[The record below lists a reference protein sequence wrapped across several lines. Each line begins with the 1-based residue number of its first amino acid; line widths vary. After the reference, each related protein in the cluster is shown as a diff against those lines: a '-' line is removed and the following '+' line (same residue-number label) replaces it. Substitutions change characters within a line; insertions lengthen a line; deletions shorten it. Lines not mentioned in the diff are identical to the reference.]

1 MYALLVLIGI
11 FGVPISLILL
21 VIAAIRKRPKK
32 KFGIAILVCF
42 IALIVGIILAP
53 PVESSSQRES
63 TSSTS
68 QQDTGSRELTSSTS
82 QQDTGSAETT
92 KKEETNTE
100 NTSAKVDSIARQA
113 RDAANA
119 ATENDISAAYEYIK
133 SNYTDCFKDN
143 ATMEQMMYYGWLLE
157 YKYVGNPE
165 KEDYC
170 NLGQDA
176 EQLVKYVY
184 RGTDTADSDHSKS
197 NIEQIRK
204 SIDAIEQAKAAAAEQ
219 AAAEQSETSNSS
231 DTASSKENS
240 RTVYITKTGKK
251 YHYANPCG
259 KGTYYPCSLAEAQSR
274 GLEPCGKCVLR

>member
-1 MYALLVLIGI
+1 MRKQLCGMLAGI
-11 FGVPISLILL
+11 FFVFAL
-21 VIAAIRKRPKK
+21 AA
-32 KFGIAILVCF
+32 CTNS
-42 IALIVGIILAP
+42 AP
-53 PVESSSQRES
+53 SPETIPSETQAAPNSFSQV
-63 TSSTS
+63 
-68 QQDTGSRELTSSTS
+68 
-82 QQDTGSAETT
+82 A
-92 KKEETNTE
+92 
-100 NTSAKVDSIARQA
+100 SITRQA

-119 ATENDISAAYEYIK
+119 ATEHDISTAYEYIK
-133 SNYTDCFKDN
+133 ANYTDCFKDN

-184 RGTDTADSDHSKS
+184 RGTDTTDSDSTKAS
-197 NIEQIRK
+197 MEQIQHT
-204 SIDAIEQAKAAAAEQ
+204 IAAMQQGATEQTAP
-219 AAAEQSETSNSS
+219 QSASA
-231 DTASSKENS
+231 DTSKENN

>member
-1 MYALLVLIGI
+1 MFAGI
-11 FGVPISLILL
+11 FFVFALSACTNSAPSPETIPSETQAVPNS
-21 VIAAIRKRPKK
+21 
-32 KFGIAILVCF
+32 F
-42 IALIVGIILAP
+42 
-53 PVESSSQRES
+53 SQV
-63 TSSTS
+63 
-68 QQDTGSRELTSSTS
+68 
-82 QQDTGSAETT
+82 A
-92 KKEETNTE
+92 
-100 NTSAKVDSIARQA
+100 SITRQA

-119 ATENDISAAYEYIK
+119 ATENDISTAYEYIK

-143 ATMEQMMYYGWLLE
+143 AAMEQMMYYGWLLE

-184 RGTDTADSDHSKS
+184 RGTDTADSDSSKAS
-197 NIEQIRK
+197 MEQIQHTIATMQQ
-204 SIDAIEQAKAAAAEQ
+204 SAAEQ
-219 AAAEQSETSNSS
+219 TAQQSAST
-231 DTASSKENS
+231 DTSKENS
-240 RTVYITKTGKK
+240 RTVYVTKTGKK

>member
-1 MYALLVLIGI
+1 MFDVQTGGI
-11 FGVPISLILL
+11 F
-21 VIAAIRKRPKK
+21 IRKQLCGMLA
-32 KFGIAILVCF
+32 GIFLVF
-42 IALIVGIILAP
+42 ALSACTNSAP
-53 PVESSSQRES
+53 SPETIPSETQAVPNSFSQV
-63 TSSTS
+63 
-68 QQDTGSRELTSSTS
+68 
-82 QQDTGSAETT
+82 A
-92 KKEETNTE
+92 
-100 NTSAKVDSIARQA
+100 SITRQA
-113 RDAANA
+113 RDAANT
-119 ATENDISAAYEYIK
+119 ATENDISTAYEYIK

-184 RGTDTADSDHSKS
+184 RGADTADSDSTKAS
-197 NIEQIRK
+197 MEQIQHT
-204 SIDAIEQAKAAAAEQ
+204 IAAMQQGAAEQ
-219 AAAEQSETSNSS
+219 TAQQSTST
-231 DTASSKENS
+231 DTSKENS
-240 RTVYITKTGKK
+240 RTVYVTKTGKK